1 MAQDA
6 RTNKAKITVQLDP
19 DIQDLVPGFL
29 ENRRKDV
36 KTIQTA
42 LAKGDF
48 APIIV
53 LGHTMK
59 GDGGGYGFDAITDI
73 GAFIETAAKQKNTER
88 VRQGVERLAEFLELV
103 EVVYQ

>member
-1 MAQDA
+1 MS
-6 RTNKAKITVQLDP
+6 KPKIKVQLDP

-36 KTIQTA
+36 KTIQAA

-48 APIIV
+48 SAIVV

-59 GDGGGYGFDAITDI
+59 GDGGGYGFDTITDI
-73 GAFIETAAKQKNTER
+73 GAFIETAAKQKSIER
-88 VRQGVERLAEFLELV
+88 VREGLERLTEFLDRV
-103 EVVYQ
+103 EVVY